1 MAGGSLKPSTTKQP
15 PSSSSTT
22 RKSRW
27 QSNPTTTT
35 STTNPPSSST
45 AAPKPSPSS
54 DPTSSTPNP
63 NPNPN
68 PNANPNPNPNSN
80 PKRPQSSDPTTSGP
94 AQSSGPRPLGPPF
107 SPPPQLSY
115 GIHMLER
122 RTIVLADGSVRT
134 YLALPPDYH
143 DFGAPIRPRIPG
155 PVPQFFRGGHE
166 LFPPLGP
173 MSPDGFRGGRD
184 GGGFERGRIGMEQ
197 RVDSMGYDRHHGVE
211 GSMKRK
217 YWEEE
222 RKNEVAARENQP
234 SIEYANSGMGE
245 RSGLGAV
252 SNGGSRQDEVRSAKN
267 ARTGEGNDHDCN
279 AFANVNV
286 NPVALKKAFLN
297 FAKLINE
304 NAGEKKNYLENGK
317 HGPLWCIV
325 CDRPSKRFPDMHALI
340 MHAYSLH
347 NADRH
352 VDHLGLHKAL
362 CVLMGWNYFKPPD
375 NSKNYQLLPAEDAAV
390 FRDDLI
396 MWPPTVILHNT
407 GTGKGKDGRMEGLGN
422 KAIDSMIRELGFGGG
437 KSKSLYGR
445 GGHLGFTMVKFRADQ
460 AGLREAMRMEEY
472 FENQNR
478 GRKAW
483 DHVQSLLSVKDDPN
497 NPNLVIVDKQTGVK
511 QNIIYGHLATAS
523 DLDKVDSE
531 TKRKV
536 VLECKLDYLQAK

>member
-15 PSSSSTT
+15 PPSSSSSS

-27 QSNPTTTT
+27 QSNPTTTNT
-35 STTNPPSSST
+35 TTTNPPSSST
-45 AAPKPSPSS
+45 TAPKPSPSS
-54 DPTSSTPNP
+54 GPTPATPNP

-68 PNANPNPNPNSN
+68 P
-80 PKRPQSSDPTTSGP
+80 KRPRSSDPST
-94 AQSSGPRPLGPPF
+94 AGPRPLGPPF

-122 RTIVLADGSVRT
+122 RTIVLADGSVRS

-143 DFGAPIRPRIPG
+143 DFGGPIRPRILG
-155 PVPQFFRGGHE
+155 PAPQFFRDGHE
-166 LFPPLGP
+166 LFPPMGP

-184 GGGFERGRIGMEQ
+184 GGFEWGGIGMEQ
-197 RVDSMGYDRHHGVE
+197 RVDSMGNDRHRGVE
-211 GSMKRK
+211 GSMKRR

-222 RKNEVAARENQP
+222 RKNEVVARENQ
-234 SIEYANSGMGE
+234 SSMEYPNSGMGE

-252 SNGGSRQDEVRSAKN
+252 SNGSSRQDEVRLAKN
-267 ARTGEGNDHDCN
+267 ARTSKGNDHDGS
-279 AFANVNV
+279 AFANINV

-297 FAKLINE
+297 FAKVINE

-340 MHAYSLH
+340 MHAYCLH

-375 NSKNYQLLPAEDAAV
+375 SSKNYQLLPAEDAAV

-396 MWPPTVILHNT
+396 IWPPTVILHNT

-445 GGHLGFTMVKFRADQ
+445 DGHLGFTLVKFRADQ

-478 GRKAW
+478 GRKGW
-483 DHVQSLLSVKDDPN
+483 DHVQSLLSGKDDPN

-536 VLECKLDYLQAK
+536 LLKRGFNSV